1 MIIYFIRLSSIFMY
15 LEMTGELK
23 MILPW
28 TTIPKESSKASS
40 LSWLLS
46 DFGKVRASL
55 IAQLVKN
62 LPVIQETVVLF
73 LQKG

>member
-1 MIIYFIRLSSIFMY
+1 MY

-40 LSWLLS
+40 LSWSFS

-55 IAQLVKN
+55 IAQLVKS
-62 LPVIQETVVLF
+62 LPVIQETLVLF
-73 LQKG
+73 LGWEDPLQKG